1 MVAGPRTALHTRSG
15 CVCPRKEDATD
26 GRAVMALAPRR
37 RARRLF
43 AYWRT
48 ERRTL
53 RQGFVAL
60 LVGTL
65 AALVA
70 GVTLGSITHTLE
82 ALPGLIILIPAA
94 AGMRGTIFG
103 ALGGRLGTSIHAGLF
118 EITLDR
124 SGVLAQNVVTSV
136 VTTLGSS
143 LYLAG
148 LAKLAA
154 LAFGLPSISFLD
166 YVTISMVGGV
176 LGSAVV
182 LAFTVLLSVV
192 SYRRG
197 YDLDTV
203 ATPLVTAAGDMTT
216 VPTLFLAT
224 FLVRSGW
231 LNATV
236 ASAAILLTLLALGW
250 AARADLPMARRAMV
264 EMLGVIVLTPLL
276 DILAGTVVE
285 TRLERFLALPGLLVV
300 IPPLVSTAGALGGIL
315 ASRLSSKL
323 HLGTLDPRGRP
334 QGPALQDASLVVAF
348 GLVAFTAVGILAFA
362 FSALSGKAHPGL
374 GVMLGGTLLAGI
386 ISLVVTVV
394 VSYYVA
400 VLTARFGLDPDN
412 HSVPVITS
420 VMDLAGVLSY
430 LFVLT
435 VLGVAPHG

>member
-1 MVAGPRTALHTRSG
+1 
-15 CVCPRKEDATD
+15 
-26 GRAVMALAPRR
+26 MARGARR
-37 RARRLF
+37 RTRPLF

-53 RQGFVAL
+53 RQGLVAL

-70 GVTLGSITHTLE
+70 GVTLGSITETLE
-82 ALPGLIILIPAA
+82 ALPGLIILVPAA

-103 ALGGRLGTSIHAGLF
+103 ALGARLGTSIHAGLF
-118 EITLDR
+118 EISAART
-124 SGVLAQNVVTSV
+124 GVLYQNVVTSV

-154 LAFGLPSISFLD
+154 VAFGLRSISFLD
-166 YVTISMVGGV
+166 FVTISMVGGI

-182 LAFTVLLSVV
+182 LAFTVLMSLV

-224 FLVRSGW
+224 FLVRVGW
-231 LNATV
+231 LNAAIAGAAIAVTLWAV
-236 ASAAILLTLLALGW
+236 VSAART
-250 AARADLPMARRAMV
+250 DLPRARRAMV
-264 EMLGVIVLTPLL
+264 EMVGVILLTPLL

-285 TRLERFLALPGLLVV
+285 ARLERFVALPGLLVV
-300 IPPLVSTAGALGGIL
+300 IPPLVSNGGALGGIL
-315 ASRLSSKL
+315 SSRLSSKL
-323 HLGTLDPRGRP
+323 HLGTLDPMGRP
-334 QGPALQDASLVVAF
+334 QGPALLDASLVL
-348 GLVAFTAVGILAFA
+348 GLGLATFTALGVLALGV
-362 FSALSGKAHPGL
+362 SALAGMAHPGAP
-374 GVMLGGTLLAGI
+374 VMIGGTVLAGI
-386 ISLVVTVV
+386 IALVVTVV

-420 VMDLAGVLSY
+420 VMDLVGVLSY